1 MNTILELLLTLTV
14 AGSAVVACIL
24 VLRIIPINA
33 FPTKWRYGIS
43 KMAVGFYLL
52 PVVLGMQW
60 ISPFFVFN
68 GTATIPSVNE
78 LPSTVQHAVSGPY
91 SGIHSEQLVPA
102 QTISANVALPL
113 IILWAIGAI
122 AFAAWQMYC
131 YRRFL
136 KKLEHTRTTVPI
148 SSEAAKQLPF
158 IKEAL
163 GLKSNVR
170 LAYSSIIR
178 SPVLVGL
185 WKPTIYLPI
194 ENTVNMDMVIRHELI
209 HLKRKD
215 LWVKAFTLGA
225 SALHWFNPLVHILRK
240 DIHTWSELS
249 CDEEVVKEMSY
260 AERKR
265 YGETI
270 LSVMVGSRNLP
281 VQFCASLSGDGK
293 QLKRRLMMML
303 NVKKQKKKT
312 LYLSITAV
320 FLVAVISTSAAAW
333 ASSNTP
339 KVIGNEGSHS
349 EAQPNEVA
357 NEAAP
362 KAPPSNDVV
371 ETEGNGV
378 GTQPEEARPVPA
390 VENEGN
396 NVETQPEEAR
406 PAVVAE
412 NKTITDYQG
421 NETVDAPK
429 NIGAN
434 EKSGAESQANVEPA
448 LPVDD
453 GYRKSHPNEIPPGTS
468 MTVRS
473 MTAQE
478 RASMEEL
485 EEELRA
491 TLTPEELAE
500 YDHEYSHPNEI
511 PPGTSITVRSMTP
524 EERASMKETE
534 EELRATLTPEELAE
548 YDFDK

>member
-1 MNTILELLLTLTV
+1 MNIILELLLTLTV

-60 ISPFFVFN
+60 ISPLVTFN
-68 GTATIPSVNE
+68 ATETAPIVNE
-78 LPSTVQHAVSGPY
+78 LPSTVQHALPNPY
-91 SGIHSEQLVPA
+91 SRINPVQLIPE

-136 KKLEHTRTTVPI
+136 KKLEHTRTNVPI

-163 GLKSNVR
+163 NVKSNVR

-185 WKPTIYLPI
+185 RKPTIYLPI

-215 LWVKAFTLGA
+215 LWVKAFTLLA
-225 SALHWFNPLVHILRK
+225 SALHWFNPLVYILRK
-240 DIHTWSELS
+240 EIHTWSELS

-270 LSVMVGSRNLP
+270 LNVMVGSRNLP

-303 NVKKQKKKT
+303 NVKKQKRKHC
-312 LYLSITAV
+312 
-320 FLVAVISTSAAAW
+320 IS
-333 ASSNTP
+333 
-339 KVIGNEGSHS
+339 
-349 EAQPNEVA
+349 
-357 NEAAP
+357 
-362 KAPPSNDVV
+362 
-371 ETEGNGV
+371 
-378 GTQPEEARPVPA
+378 R
-390 VENEGN
+390 
-396 NVETQPEEAR
+396 
-406 PAVVAE
+406 
-412 NKTITDYQG
+412 
-421 NETVDAPK
+421 
-429 NIGAN
+429 
-434 EKSGAESQANVEPA
+434 
-448 LPVDD
+448 
-453 GYRKSHPNEIPPGTS
+453 
-468 MTVRS
+468 
-473 MTAQE
+473 
-478 RASMEEL
+478 
-485 EEELRA
+485 
-491 TLTPEELAE
+491 
-500 YDHEYSHPNEI
+500 
-511 PPGTSITVRSMTP
+511 
-524 EERASMKETE
+524 
-534 EELRATLTPEELAE
+534 
-548 YDFDK
+548 

>member
-1 MNTILELLLTLTV
+1 MNIILELLLTLTV

-60 ISPFFVFN
+60 ISPLVTFN
-68 GTATIPSVNE
+68 ATETAPIMNE
-78 LPSTVQHAVSGPY
+78 LPSTVQHALPNPY
-91 SGIHSEQLVPA
+91 SRINPVQLIPE

-136 KKLEHTRTTVPI
+136 KKLEHTRTNVPI

-163 GLKSNVR
+163 NVKSNVR

-185 WKPTIYLPI
+185 RKPTIYLPI

-215 LWVKAFTLGA
+215 LWVKAFTLLA

-240 DIHTWSELS
+240 EIHTWSELS

-270 LSVMVGSRNLP
+270 LNVMVGSRNLP

-339 KVIGNEGSHS
+339 KVIGNEESHA
-349 EAQPNEVA
+349 EAQPT
-357 NEAAP
+357 EAAP
-362 KAPPSNDVV
+362 EAVPSEAVVENEANDVV
-371 ETEGNGV
+371 TY
-378 GTQPEEARPVPA
+378 PEKARPVA
-390 VENEGN
+390 VVENEGN

-421 NETVDAPK
+421 NETVAAPK

-434 EKSGAESQANVEPA
+434 EKSGSESQANVEPA

-473 MTAQE
+473 MTPQE

>member
-1 MNTILELLLTLTV
+1 MNIILELLLTLTV

-24 VLRIIPINA
+24 VLRIIPIHA

-60 ISPFFVFN
+60 SSPLVTFN
-68 GTATIPSVNE
+68 ATATVPIMNE
-78 LPSTVQHAVSGPY
+78 LPSTVQHALPNPY
-91 SGIHSEQLVPA
+91 SRINPVQLIPE
-102 QTISANVALPL
+102 QTISANVARPL

-136 KKLEHTRTTVPI
+136 KKLEHTRTTVSI

-194 ENTVNMDMVIRHELI
+194 ENTVNVDMVIRHELI

-225 SALHWFNPLVHILRK
+225 SAIHWFNPLVHILRK
-240 DIHTWSELS
+240 DIHIWSELS

-260 AERKR
+260 PERKR

-270 LSVMVGSRNLP
+270 LSVMAGSRNLP

-312 LYLSITAV
+312 LYLTITAV

-357 NEAAP
+357 PEAAP
-362 KAPPSNDVV
+362 SDAVVENEGNDVEAEPSEEAPSVPVV
-371 ETEGNGV
+371 ENETNDAE
-378 GTQPEEARPVPA
+378 TQPEEARPVP
-390 VENEGN
+390 
-396 NVETQPEEAR
+396 
-406 PAVVAE
+406 VAE
-412 NKTITDYQG
+412 NKTITESQG
-421 NETVDAPK
+421 KETVAAPK
-429 NIGAN
+429 NVGAN
-434 EKSGAESQANVEPA
+434 EKSGAESQVNEEPA
-448 LPVDD
+448 LLVDD

-468 MTVRS
+468 ITVRS
-473 MTAQE
+473 MTPEE
-478 RASMEEL
+478 RASMKEL

-534 EELRATLTPEELAE
+534 EELRETLTPEELAE